1 MGVVRAKAAG
11 DEGTG
16 VIAGA
21 GMEDNM
27 AICCLKYP
35 KMAGTDKSPA
45 PAPDPDPP
53 PLLEDPISLAIV
65 SAYGLQKSIGE

>member
-1 MGVVRAKAAG
+1 VRAKAVG
-11 DEGTG
+11 GEGTG
-16 VIAGA
+16 VIVGA

-27 AICCLKYP
+27 AICCLKYA
-35 KMAGTDKSPA
+35 KMAGTDKSSA

-65 SAYGLQKSIGE
+65 SAYGLQKSIDE